1 MTPKVL
7 PGYKELVR
15 SRIIE
20 TAREAVLER
29 GFQQTT
35 MDEIAEKLGISKAA
49 IYKYFDDKED
59 LFRAAYEASLR
70 DLEGAVA
77 SAIRK
82 SGGEAMKVFDSLFE
96 EMMPRSKDNVA
107 LDLEVASEAARNV
120 EVRKVLKGAN
130 DRYLEAVRRCI
141 PTTGGESQQGD
152 TENLA
157 GAVLALWNGIELLL
171 AVGYSRDE
179 VRNFWNVSMERL
191 VAPRRGALVRMTK
204 SMKSSSQALGKR
216 RLSLYPHQQ

>member
-7 PGYKELVR
+7 PGYKDMVR

-29 GFQQTT
+29 GFRQTT
-35 MDEIAEKLGISKAA
+35 MDEIAENLGISKAA
-49 IYKYFDDKED
+49 IYKYFEDKED

-70 DLEGAVA
+70 DLEGAIA

-82 SGGEAMKVFDSLFE
+82 SDGEAMKVFNSLFE

-141 PTTGGESQQGD
+141 PATGGEGQQGD
-152 TENLA
+152 IKNLA

-179 VRNFWNVSMERL
+179 VRNIGTSPW
-191 VAPRRGALVRMTK
+191 RGSLLRGVT
-204 SMKSSSQALGKR
+204 
-216 RLSLYPHQQ
+216 LSYE

>member
-1 MTPKVL
+1 MSMAPKVL
-7 PGYKELVR
+7 PGYKEMVR
-15 SRIIE
+15 SRIVE

-29 GFQQTT
+29 GFRQTT

-70 DLEGAVA
+70 DLGGAIA

-96 EMMPRSKDNVA
+96 EMMPRSKDKVA

-141 PTTGGESQQGD
+141 PVTGGEGQQGD
-152 TENLA
+152 IKNLA

-171 AVGYSRDE
+171 AVGYSRIE
-179 VRNFWNVSMERL
+179 VRNIWNVSMERL
-191 VAPRRGALVRMTK
+191 LAPRRSALVRMTK
-204 SMKSSSQALGKR
+204 SMKPTGWAPAHR
-216 RLSLYPHQQ
+216 HI